1 MRFHYCWAISV
12 ACTIATF
19 ICIGLVTNG
28 FSMYLPYLVEN
39 GLTDSDTSIIVNI
52 RGGVSFVAMLLIHR
66 YYDRVSARLGV
77 FIACLCTATA
87 YLLYGLADGS
97 LALYV
102 LGSVIAGVSYGLGS
116 MIIVSEILR
125 KWFAKNFN
133 LSIGMAV
140 AGTGIATVI
149 MPIVVEVLVESQG
162 LMTSFI
168 YEAAAI
174 LILSII
180 VFALLRDS
188 PEDNGL
194 KPYGV
199 DEGYEPEEK
208 VVFRGKTDLPR
219 PLWIRF
225 GFICFV
231 MGCIGGP
238 GLVFLSMLF
247 ETTGSSAETAAIS
260 ISIIGLLMTINKIA
274 IGRMMDK
281 LGTYH
286 GIILFGSILTVGL
299 LLTALLGHG
308 DLVRY
313 AVIVLLGIGF
323 AMMMVC
329 PAAFAKDIALP
340 GQYFDTVRGLE
351 ITYVL
356 GSFLFALLPGTLETL
371 LGSYVISYIMM
382 AAMLIVSLILVTDY
396 YRKHPKQGRAYY

>member
-1 MRFHYCWAISV
+1 MRIHYCWAISV
-12 ACTIATF
+12 ACTTAIF
-19 ICIGLVTNG
+19 VCIGLVTNG
-28 FSMYLPYLVEN
+28 FSMYLPYLVDN
-39 GLTDSDTSIIVNI
+39 GLSDSDTSIIVNV
-52 RGGVSFVAMLLIHR
+52 RGGISLVAMLLIHK
-66 YYDRVSARLGV
+66 YYDMVSARLGV

-87 YLLYGLADGS
+87 YLLYGLANGS
-97 LALYV
+97 LAVYV
-102 LGSVIAGVSYGLGS
+102 IGSALAGVSYGLGS
-116 MIIVSEILR
+116 MIIISEILR
-125 KWFAKNFN
+125 KWFAKDFN

-149 MPIVVEVLVESQG
+149 MPIIVEMMVESHG

-168 YEAAAI
+168 YEAVVI
-174 LILSII
+174 LILSVI
-180 VFALLRDS
+180 VYALLRDS
-188 PEDNGL
+188 PEEKGL

-199 DEGYEPEEK
+199 NEGYEPEEK

-219 PLWIRF
+219 PLWMRF

-247 ETTGSSAETAAIS
+247 ETTGSSPETAAIS

-286 GIILFGSILTVGL
+286 GIILFGSILTIGL
-299 LLTALLGHG
+299 LLTVLLGHG
-308 DLVRY
+308 DFVRY
-313 AVIVLLGIGF
+313 AIILLLGIGF

-351 ITYVL
+351 IAYVL

-371 LGSYVISYIMM
+371 VGSYVISYIIM
-382 AAMLIVSLILVTDY
+382 AALLIVSLILVTDY
-396 YRKHPKQGRAYY
+396 YRHHPKQGRAHQ